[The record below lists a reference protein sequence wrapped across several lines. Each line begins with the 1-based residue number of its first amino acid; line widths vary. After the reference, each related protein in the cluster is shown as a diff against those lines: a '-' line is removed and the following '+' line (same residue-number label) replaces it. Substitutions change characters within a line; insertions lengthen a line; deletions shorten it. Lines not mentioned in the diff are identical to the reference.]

1 MLSLLLTVAC
11 DGNQRENSASDE
23 AETAGNPST
32 NEPGHSDAEREE
44 KGEYSAA
51 NGSEAAADEEKSI
64 QNAKIKLTFDHEEV
78 IVNMYD
84 NPTSRDLLRKLLLTL
99 TFEDFNG
106 FEKMSILTEGLSTEG
121 APEGVTPKAGDF
133 AYYAPWK
140 DITIFYDDWHY
151 SPGLILLGKV
161 ESDIEELS
169 RKLAGMKDDF
179 TVTIE
184 KVE

>member
-106 FEKMSILTEGLSTEG
+106 FEKILNGHELLRRLLCHSFLSSS
-121 APEGVTPKAGDF
+121 
-133 AYYAPWK
+133 Y
-140 DITIFYDDWHY
+140 
-151 SPGLILLGKV
+151 GKTRIWEDCEYFV
-161 ESDIEELS
+161 
-169 RKLAGMKDDF
+169 
-179 TVTIE
+179 
-184 KVE
+184 